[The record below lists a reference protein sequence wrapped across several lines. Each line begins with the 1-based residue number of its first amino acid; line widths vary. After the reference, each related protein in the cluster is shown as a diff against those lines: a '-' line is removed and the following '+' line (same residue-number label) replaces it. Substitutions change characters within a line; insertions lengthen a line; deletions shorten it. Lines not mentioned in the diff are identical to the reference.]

1 MDFNRKVITA
11 DTEQYYYDFRHL
23 LYLLIR
29 HNPDFSV
36 RDKTNSHNKVF
47 GRYEIICCSLSPEY
61 INSIRGQVTDDPK
74 NCFVICIPGPE
85 KVYNFRG
92 IEKQVDTRNVY
103 VYVSINQITGDIL
116 FHWDEEYFNEL
127 TRHFVD
133 LDSLNWCHYKIPMD
147 ISMGKQYDIPDGPI
161 TFNPYIPYE
170 EEEDYEE

>member
-1 MDFNRKVITA
+1 M
-11 DTEQYYYDFRHL
+11 
-23 LYLLIR
+23 
-29 HNPDFSV
+29 
-36 RDKTNSHNKVF
+36 
-47 GRYEIICCSLSPEY
+47 
-61 INSIRGQVTDDPK
+61 
-74 NCFVICIPGPE
+74 
-85 KVYNFRG
+85 
-92 IEKQVDTRNVY
+92 DTRNVY

-170 EEEDYEE
+170 EEEDYED